1 MGRLQQSVAEA
12 EKELDDAV
20 RVMQD
25 IKMRNIKG
33 LQHIEAAQDAAGRN
47 LESKA
52 LKAHAEESQL
62 AMHDQVSKEIILC
75 SQFLIV
81 VLKLSS
87 EKVYPSAFSLMFVP
101 FAFTLKFYQMD
112 DPWLE
117 YDQLQGDMG
126 KLL

>member
-101 FAFTLKFYQMD
+101 FGFTLKFHQMN

>member
-75 SQFLIV
+75 SQLLIV

-101 FAFTLKFYQMD
+101 FGFTLNFHQMN

>member
-87 EKVYPSAFSLMFVP
+87 EKVYPSAWCLYHSPLRLNFIKWMIRDLNTINFRV
-101 FAFTLKFYQMD
+101 T
-112 DPWLE
+112 WVN
-117 YDQLQGDMG
+117 
-126 KLL
+126 

>member
-101 FAFTLKFYQMD
+101 FAFTLKFHQMN